1 MGSKI
6 SLVTPTFN
14 RAGTLAATLA
24 SVANQRGRFDLQ
36 YVVIDGGSTDGTLEL
51 LNAKKGLV
59 GDYVSEPDGGMYD
72 AIAKGFART
81 DGEIL
86 GWLNSDDTLFPW
98 AFDLITRIFDDVP
111 EIQWISTLT
120 QAAIDADGDIRYLR
134 KVPGYA
140 QQAFFDG
147 VYFGFGGAGDRHA
160 TDFIQQESTFF
171 RRALWERV
179 GEPALRSASLAGDF
193 ALWAAF
199 MGEAPLVGVDAP
211 LGAFRTHSAGQLSRG
226 QRESYVQQCKA
237 ALNAARAKLNYTARA
252 VEGAATYNGIYAEKT
267 APEQVN
273 SRWRVVER
281 PFHVLPKGDLKT
293 ALNQRLVF

>member
-1 MGSKI
+1 MAAKI
-6 SLVTPTFN
+6 TLVTPTFN
-14 RAGTLAATLA
+14 RVSTLAATLA
-24 SVANQRGRFDLQ
+24 SVAGQRGRFDLQ
-36 YVVIDGGSTDGTLEL
+36 YVVIDGGSTDGTLDL
-51 LNAKKGLV
+51 LNAKKGLIS
-59 GDYVSEPDGGMYD
+59 DWVSEPDGGMYD

-98 AFDLITRIFDDVP
+98 TLDLITRIFTDVP

-171 RRALWERV
+171 RRGLWDRA
-179 GEPALRSASLAGDF
+179 GEPALRSQSLAGDF

-199 MGEAPLVGVDAP
+199 MAEAPLVGVDAP
-211 LGAFRTHSAGQLSRG
+211 LGAFRIHSAGQLSRG
-226 QRESYVQQCKA
+226 QRETYVGQCKA
-237 ALNAARAKLNYTARA
+237 ALGAARTRLNYTPRA
-252 VEGAATYNGIYAEKT
+252 VEGAAAYTGLYVEKRG
-267 APEQVN
+267 PEQEH
-273 SRWRVVER
+273 SPWHVVER
-281 PFHVLPKGDLKT
+281 QFHVLPRGDLKT

>member
-1 MGSKI
+1 MAAKI

-14 RAGTLAATLA
+14 RASTLAATLA
-24 SVANQRGRFDLQ
+24 SLEAQRGRFDLQ
-36 YVVIDGGSTDGTLEL
+36 YVVIDGGSTDGTLDL
-51 LNAKKGLV
+51 LNAKKRLIA
-59 GDYVSEPDGGMYD
+59 DWVSEPDGGMYD

-98 AFDLITRIFDDVP
+98 AFDLITRLFNDVP

-147 VYFGFGGAGDRHA
+147 VYFGFGGAGDKHA

-171 RRALWERV
+171 RRSLWDRA
-179 GEPALRSASLAGDF
+179 GEPALRSQSLAGDF
-193 ALWAAF
+193 ALWTAF
-199 MGEAPLVGVDAP
+199 MAEAPLVGVDAP
-211 LGAFRTHSAGQLSRG
+211 LGAFRIHSAGQLSRG
-226 QRESYVQQCKA
+226 QRETYVDQCKA
-237 ALNAARAKLNYTARA
+237 ALGAARGKLNYTPRPID
-252 VEGAATYNGIYAEKT
+252 GAATYTGIYAEKR
-267 APEQVN
+267 APEQEH
-273 SRWRVVER
+273 SSWHVVER
-281 PFHVLPKGDLKT
+281 QFHVLPRGDLKT

>member
-1 MGSKI
+1 MAHKI
-6 SLVTPTFN
+6 SLITPTFN
-14 RAGTLAATLA
+14 RVSTLAATLA
-24 SVANQRGRFDLQ
+24 SVEHQRGRFDLQ
-36 YVVIDGGSTDGTLEL
+36 YVVIDGGSTDGTLDL
-51 LNAKKGLV
+51 LHAKKGLIS
-59 GDYVSEPDGGMYD
+59 DYVSEPDGGMYD

-111 EIQWISTLT
+111 QIQWISTLT

-160 TDFIQQESTFF
+160 TEFIQQESTFF
-171 RRALWERV
+171 RRSLWARA

-193 ALWAAF
+193 ALWTAF
-199 MGEAPLVGVDAP
+199 MAEAPLVGVDAP
-211 LGAFRTHSAGQLSRG
+211 LGAFRIHSAGQLSRG
-226 QRESYVQQCKA
+226 QRETYVQQCKA
-237 ALNAARAKLNYTARA
+237 ALTAARTKLNYVPRV
-252 VEGAATYNGIYAEKT
+252 VEGSASYTGIYAEKRF
-267 APEQVN
+267 PEQER
-273 SRWRVVER
+273 SSWHVVER
-281 PFHVLPKGDLKT
+281 PFHVLPRGDLKT

>member
-1 MGSKI
+1 MAAKI
-6 SLVTPTFN
+6 SLITPTFN
-14 RAGTLAATLA
+14 RVTTLAATLA
-24 SVANQRGRFDLQ
+24 SLEAQRGRFDLQ
-36 YVVIDGGSTDGTLEL
+36 YVVVDGGSTDGTLDL
-51 LNAKKGLV
+51 LNAKKRLIT
-59 GDYVSEPDGGMYD
+59 DWVSEPDGGMYD

-81 DGEIL
+81 DGDIL

-98 AFDLITRIFDDVP
+98 AFDLITRIFNDVP

-179 GEPALRSASLAGDF
+179 GEPALRSQSLAGDF
-193 ALWAAF
+193 ALWTAF

-211 LGAFRTHSAGQLSRG
+211 LGAFRIHSAGQLSRG
-226 QRESYVQQCKA
+226 QREKYVDQCKA
-237 ALNAARAKLNYTARA
+237 ALGAARGKLSYTPRA
-252 VEGAATYNGIYAEKT
+252 VEGAATYTGIYAEKR
-267 APEQVN
+267 APEQEQ
-273 SRWRVVER
+273 SAWHVVER
-281 PFHVLPKGDLKT
+281 QFHVLPRGDLKT

>member
-1 MGSKI
+1 MAAKI

-14 RAGTLAATLA
+14 RATTLAATFA
-24 SVANQRGRFDLQ
+24 SIANQRGRYDLQ
-36 YVVIDGGSTDGTLEL
+36 YVVVDGGSTDGTLDL

-59 GDYVSEPDGGMYD
+59 SDYVSEPDGGMYD

-86 GWLNSDDTLFPW
+86 GWINSDDTLFPW
-98 AFDLITRIFDDVP
+98 AFDLITRIFNDVP

-171 RRALWERV
+171 RRGLWNRV
-179 GEPALRSASLAGDF
+179 GEPALRSQSLAGDF
-193 ALWAAF
+193 ALWTAF

-226 QRESYVQQCKA
+226 QRETYVQQCKD
-237 ALNAARAKLNYTARA
+237 ALNAARTKLNYTSRA

-267 APEQVN
+267 APEQEN

>member
-1 MGSKI
+1 MASKI

-14 RAGTLAATLA
+14 RATTLAATLA
-24 SVANQRGRFDLQ
+24 SVANQRGRYDLQ
-36 YVVIDGGSTDGTLEL
+36 YVVIDGGSTDGTLDL
-51 LNAKKGLV
+51 LNAKKGLIS
-59 GDYVSEPDGGMYD
+59 DYVSEPDDGMYD

-98 AFDLITRIFDDVP
+98 AFDLITRIFTDVP

-171 RRALWERV
+171 RRALWNRV

-193 ALWAAF
+193 ALWTAF

-226 QRESYVQQCKA
+226 QRETYVQQCKS
-237 ALNAARAKLNYTARA
+237 ALSAARTKINYTARA

-267 APEQVN
+267 APEQEN

>member
-1 MGSKI
+1 MAIKI

-14 RAGTLAATLA
+14 RATTLAATFA
-24 SVANQRGRFDLQ
+24 SIASQRGRFDLQ
-36 YVVIDGGSTDGTLEL
+36 YVVIDGGSTDGTLDL
-51 LNAKKGLV
+51 LNARKDLIS
-59 GDYVSEPDGGMYD
+59 DYVSEPDGGMYD

-86 GWLNSDDTLFPW
+86 GWLNSDDILFPW
-98 AFDLITRIFDDVP
+98 AFDLITRIFSDVP

-147 VYFGFGGAGDRHA
+147 VYFGFGGAGDQHA

-171 RRALWERV
+171 RRDLWNRV
-179 GEPALRSASLAGDF
+179 GEPALRSQSLAGDF

-199 MGEAPLVGVDAP
+199 MGEAPLVGIDAP
-211 LGAFRTHSAGQLSRG
+211 LGAFRIHSAGQLSRG
-226 QRESYVQQCKA
+226 QRETYVQQCKS
-237 ALNAARAKLNYTARA
+237 ALNAVRTKLNYTSRPI
-252 VEGAATYNGIYAEKT
+252 EGAATYNGIYVEKA
-267 APEQVN
+267 APEQEN

>member
-1 MGSKI
+1 MSARI
-6 SLVTPTFN
+6 SLITPTFN
-14 RAGTLAATLA
+14 RASTLAATLA
-24 SVANQRGRFDLQ
+24 SLENQHGRYDLQ
-36 YVVIDGGSTDGTLEL
+36 YVVVDGGSTDGTLDL
-51 LNAKKGLV
+51 LNAKKKLIS
-59 GDYVSEPDGGMYD
+59 DWVSESDGGMYD
-72 AIAKGFART
+72 AIAKGFARA

-98 AFDLITRIFDDVP
+98 TLDLITRVFADVP
-111 EIQWISTLT
+111 EIQWISTLS

-171 RRALWERV
+171 RRSLWDRA
-179 GEPALRSASLAGDF
+179 GEPALRSQSLAGDF

-199 MGEAPLVGVDAP
+199 MAEAPLVGLDAP
-211 LGAFRTHSAGQLSRG
+211 LGAFRIHSAGQLSRG
-226 QRESYVQQCKA
+226 QRETYVAQCKT
-237 ALNAARAKLNYTARA
+237 ALGAARAKVNYTPRP
-252 VEGAATYNGIYAEKT
+252 VEGAATYTGIYVEKR
-267 APEQVN
+267 APEN
-273 SRWRVVER
+273 ERSAWHVVER
-281 PFHVLPKGDLKT
+281 PFHVLPRGDLKT